1 MDDIEEIEVKEVAK
15 TETAIRHFGV
25 DGKLISETI
34 TTHTVYEPVVVEGR
48 IGQYL

>member
-1 MDDIEEIEVKEVAK
+1 MDEEVEVKEVAK

-25 DGKLISETI
+25 DGKLISETV
-34 TTHTVYEPVVVEGR
+34 TTIVSYEPVKDEMV